1 MARPLRLHIP
11 GMVYHVM
18 SRGNNKQNIFL
29 DDDDYRHFI
38 DRLAKACQRF
48 EVRCPAYCLMR
59 THVHLMLEP
68 SEYPLSRALQQV
80 LSPYALRFNRRH
92 KQVGHLL
99 QGRFKSLLVETDVA
113 FLRLLRYVLRN
124 PVAAHYVEQPGDWPW
139 SSYPATAGLSEAPPF
154 LDVDR
159 VWRVLDAENASEA
172 REQLTVFLADA
183 SDDQVWQDCLALGSA
198 AFLKSLGQSL
208 RPYRDVEDFVYKVRF
223 ADRPPLSDLLSS
235 EASRTE
241 QSVAMRR
248 AFVEFAYTLRE
259 IGRYL
264 DRPTSTVWTQ
274 IHRVTQSPGGL
285 STSLPQPDST

>member
-1 MARPLRLHIP
+1 
-11 GMVYHVM
+11 M
-18 SRGNNKQNIFL
+18 S
-29 DDDDYRHFI
+29 
-38 DRLAKACQRF
+38 
-48 EVRCPAYCLMR
+48 
-59 THVHLMLEP
+59 
-68 SEYPLSRALQQV
+68 SEV